1 VLRAPQAKEIAVH
14 ICIQDPA
21 NYRTY
26 LIPGDALSEFEVAA
40 AHDDE
45 ADVVFVLPSDALVQE
60 LPASRLTDSETPTIQ
75 ILDTEASRAW
85 RLRFEELERFSV
97 AVPPS
102 DEIEAAWFAM
112 PSAKQ
117 VLAAVPVFRKAL
129 VQHSS

>member
-1 VLRAPQAKEIAVH
+1 MQ

-26 LIPGDALSEFEVAA
+26 LIPDSALDDFEVEA

-45 ADVVFVLPSDALVQE
+45 ADVVFVLPSDALIQE

-75 ILDTEASRAW
+75 IVDTEGSRAW
-85 RLRFEELERFSV
+85 RMRFDELQRFSV

-102 DEIEAAWFAM
+102 DEVEAAWFAM

>member
-1 VLRAPQAKEIAVH
+1 MQV
-14 ICIQDPA
+14 CIQDPA

-26 LIPGDALSEFEVAA
+26 LVSDAGLAEFEVEA
-40 AHDDE
+40 AHDGE

-60 LPASRLTDSETPTIQ
+60 LPASRITDSETPTIQ
-75 ILDTEASRAW
+75 IADTEAGRAW
-85 RLRFEELERFSV
+85 RLSFDELERFSV

-102 DEIEAAWFAM
+102 DESGDVAWFAM
-112 PSAKQ
+112 PSAKE

>member
-1 VLRAPQAKEIAVH
+1 MK

-26 LIPGDALSEFEVAA
+26 VLPPTALADYATDA
-40 AHDDE
+40 HYDDE
-45 ADVVFVLPSDALVQE
+45 ADVVFVLPSDALIQE
-60 LPASRLTDSETPTIQ
+60 LPESRLTDSETPTIQ
-75 ILDTEASRAW
+75 IVDTEAGRTW
-85 RLRFEELERFSV
+85 RLSFEQLERFAV

-102 DEIEAAWFAM
+102 DEDDVAWFAM

>member
-1 VLRAPQAKEIAVH
+1 VQ

-21 NYRTY
+21 SYRTY
-26 LIPGDALSEFEVAA
+26 LIPDASLAAFEVEA

-45 ADVVFVLPSDALVQE
+45 ADVVFVLPSDALIQE
-60 LPASRLTDSETPTIQ
+60 LPASRLTDSESPTIQ
-75 ILDTEASRAW
+75 IVDTEGSRAW
-85 RLRFEELERFSV
+85 RLEFEQLERFSV

-102 DEIEAAWFAM
+102 DEIEVAWFAM